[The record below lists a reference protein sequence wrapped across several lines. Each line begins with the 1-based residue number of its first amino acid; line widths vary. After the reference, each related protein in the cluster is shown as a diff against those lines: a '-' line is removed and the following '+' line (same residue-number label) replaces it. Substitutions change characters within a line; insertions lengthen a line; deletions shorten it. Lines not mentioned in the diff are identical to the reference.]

1 MGAITYKY
9 GEIFN
14 QDISQMEKGCNGKWK
29 TNILLNVA
37 GDKNQ
42 TPTDEYKRQRRR
54 NVVMTKLF
62 SQSNVYIDIL
72 R

>member
-1 MGAITYKY
+1 
-9 GEIFN
+9 
-14 QDISQMEKGCNGKWK
+14 MEKGCNGKWK